1 MRGFIRYLSLIS
13 AVALLSYLSLG
24 REARAGCAPAP
35 SIKDDVLSC
44 NVATPPDPT
53 AATVNASKGNDQITV
68 DSGTYTGGFDG
79 GAGNDTFTL
88 IGGIIGSITDTVGLR
103 STLIL
108 TPGSNAT
115 ITGNVTFDETLDRLE
130 VHAGTISGHVEQGIG
145 VDTLIMTG
153 GVIGSIAQG
162 VGRDHATVSGG
173 RIIGE
178 FTDGDIFTMT
188 GGRIGSVDLRTG
200 TNIMRMS
207 GGQIDL
213 NVNAEQAD
221 DTLELSGGSIGGNVN
236 FGSGDDKITV
246 TGGAI
251 GGQVLTEA
259 GTDSF
264 TWADGGTIGGAVDL
278 GADNDGAILRNLT
291 NALLSSTSPIDG
303 NLGTDRL
310 TFENTVA
317 TDVGRFQRWETVD
330 LTNGSQ
336 LTLDTNLTLGDAG
349 TGTGSLSIDATSTLF
364 AGGGDNSILPF
375 TSGQLASVANGGTID
390 LTNGGPSATDSL
402 TIVGN
407 YSAGSNLL
415 LNTVLGADGS
425 PSDKLVIESGAAT
438 GNTTI
443 GVVKV
448 GGAGALT
455 TSDGILVVE
464 AVNGATTAGD
474 AFAQGNRVAAGAF
487 EYLLFRGGVAGAA
500 PDNWHLRSALV
511 PGSAPPAARGA
522 LAPRAAPAPGE
533 PVAPPAP
540 GEPAAP
546 LAPAPLPAPPA
557 PPAPGEPA
565 IPLLRPEVPV
575 YSAVL
580 PTARALGILTLDA
593 FHERQGEQRLL
604 QGTGVVPAAWGRAFG
619 EKRED
624 SWSGLAAPEFDG
636 TLFGFQA
643 GLDLAGF
650 VSSRGDERD
659 HLGVFVGYARA
670 DGDIDGF
677 AVGQQMQVGDLGFNA
692 YSIGAYGTHIG
703 PGEWYLDAVLMGTFF
718 DGKASSDFGA
728 AADPDGTGVTASL
741 EGGYPIALGAGLTLE
756 PQAQITWQHLDL
768 DDTADAISTVEY
780 DTADTFI
787 GRVGARLQGE
797 VQAGS
802 VPLQPYVKL
811 NLWQQVGGDDAVIFG
826 GANEIETKNRMTA
839 IEVGAGIVAKVSES
853 VGLYAVV
860 DYTTDIADNDT
871 EVIQGNLGV
880 RVTW

>member
-1 MRGFIRYLSLIS
+1 MHGFIRYLSLIS
-13 AVALLSYLSLG
+13 AVAALSYLSLG

-35 SIKDDVLSC
+35 SVKDDVLSC
-44 NVATPPDPT
+44 NAATPSDPT

-79 GAGNDTFTL
+79 GAGNDSFTL
-88 IGGIIGSITDTVGLR
+88 NGGIIGSITDTVGLR

-108 TPGSNAT
+108 TPGSTAT
-115 ITGNVTFDETLDRLE
+115 ITGDVTFDETLDRLE

-173 RIIGE
+173 RIIGA
-178 FTDGDIFTMT
+178 FNDGDIFTMT

-213 NVNAEQAD
+213 NVNAEQAN

-291 NALLSSTSPIDG
+291 NVLLSSTPPIDG

-310 TFENTVA
+310 TFDNTVA

-336 LTLDTNLTLGDAG
+336 LTLDTNLTLGDAD

-364 AGGGDNSILPF
+364 AGGGNNSIVPL
-375 TSGQLASVANGGTID
+375 TEGQLVSVANGGTID

-407 YSAGSNLL
+407 YSAASDLL

-425 PSDKLVIESGAAT
+425 PSDKLVIDSGTAT
-438 GNTTI
+438 GKTTI
-443 GVVKV
+443 GVVNV

-455 TSDGILVVE
+455 TSDGILLVE
-464 AVNGATTAGD
+464 ALNGATTAGD
-474 AFAQGNRVAAGAF
+474 AFALGNRVAAGAF

-500 PDNWHLRSALV
+500 PDNWHLRSTLV
-511 PGSAPPAARGA
+511 PGSAPPAPRG
-522 LAPRAAPAPGE
+522 
-533 PVAPPAP
+533 APPAP
-540 GEPAAP
+540 VEPAPP
-546 LAPAPLPAPPA
+546 LAPGPVPVPPA
-557 PPAPGEPA
+557 PPAPGEPP
-565 IPLLRPEVPV
+565 IPLRRPEVPV
-575 YSAVL
+575 YSTVL
-580 PTARALGILTLDA
+580 PTARALGILTLGT
-593 FHERQGEQRLL
+593 FHERQGEQSLL
-604 QGTGVVPAAWGRAFG
+604 SGTGLVAAGWARAFG
-619 EKRED
+619 EKAEHG
-624 SWSGLAAPEFDG
+624 WSGTVAPEFDG

-659 HLGVFVGYARA
+659 HLGLFFGYGRV
-670 DGDIDGF
+670 DGDIDGL
-677 AVGQQMQVGDLGFNA
+677 ALAQQLQVGDLGFNA
-692 YSIGAYGTHIG
+692 YSIGAYGTHVG
-703 PGEWYLDAVLMGTFF
+703 AGEWYLDAVLMGSFF
-718 DGKASSDFGA
+718 EGSASSDFGA
-728 AADPDGTGVTASL
+728 GSDVDGTGVTASL

-756 PQAQITWQHLDL
+756 PQAQLIWQHLDL
-768 DDTADAISTVEY
+768 DDTKDAFSTVAY
-780 DTADTFI
+780 DTADAFI

-802 VPLQPYVKL
+802 VPLKPYVKL
-811 NLWQQVGGDDAVIFG
+811 NVWQQVGGDDAVIL
-826 GANEIETKNRMTA
+826 GANEIETKNQMTA
-839 IEVGAGIVAKVSES
+839 IEVGAGIVAQVSES

-860 DYTTDIADNDT
+860 DYTTDVADNDT